1 LSLAR
6 WKIESWDLEA
16 GRLESGDWAGRIL
29 ASILIRIAVVALYFI
44 MLCWGDKDKEEE
56 EQRE

>member
-1 LSLAR
+1 MAPAR

-16 GRLESGDWAGRIL
+16 GRLESGGWAGRIL
-29 ASILIRIAVVALYFI
+29 ASILIRRAVVALYVI